1 METNLLDR
9 MLNDYQAAGIAVTI
23 TLQNKIRVSGVI
35 KAFDSYIILIE
46 GQKREIVYRHA
57 MSSLAAGAGDVQKTI
72 PAAAPARVKTT
83 PSPQLKARHDKHDKN
98 KHPQAK
104 PSFTGSNGETS
115 INNSMKEGLL
125 KWMQEQK
132 AAK

>member
-9 MLNDYQAAGIAVTI
+9 MLNTYLAAQTPVTV
-23 TLQNKIRVSGVI
+23 TLQNKIRMSGKI
-35 KAFDSYIILIE
+35 KAFDSYVIVLE

-57 MSSLAAGAGDVQKTI
+57 VSCLAPHTPDEQKRSV
-72 PAAAPARVKTT
+72 PASRPA
-83 PSPQLKARHDKHDKN
+83 
-98 KHPQAK
+98 QAK
-104 PSFTGSNGETS
+104 PAAKPSKPPMQTSRQQPQAALSASAGETS

-125 KWMQEQK
+125 RWMQEQK

>member
-9 MLNDYQAAGIAVTI
+9 MLNDYQAAQIAVTV
-23 TLQNKIRVSGVI
+23 TLQNKIRISGII

-57 MSSLAAGAGDVQKTI
+57 MSSLTAGTGDLQKKL
-72 PAAAPARVKTT
+72 PGAAPARSKSA
-83 PSPQLKARHDKHDKN
+83 PLQPFKKAHEKKP
-98 KHPQAK
+98 PQAQ

>member
-9 MLNDYQAAGIAVTI
+9 MLTTYLSSNLPVTV

-35 KAFDSYIILIE
+35 KAFDSYVIIME

-57 MSSLAAGAGDVQKTI
+57 VASLAASAPEEPKKRST
-72 PAAAPARVKTT
+72 APAFDKQPSRPARTA
-83 PSPQLKARHDKHDKN
+83 PHRQRSPQ
-98 KHPQAK
+98 QASLLASS
-104 PSFTGSNGETS
+104 PETS

-132 AAK
+132 ATK

>member
-9 MLNDYQAAGIAVTI
+9 MLNTYLASRTPITV
-23 TLQNKIRVSGVI
+23 TLQNKIRVSGRI
-35 KAFDSYIILIE
+35 KAFDSYVIIMD

-57 MSSLAAGAGDVQKTI
+57 VSCLAPSAPEDQKRPAPAPRPAQAQTR
-72 PAAAPARVKTT
+72 PAARPVQTSHQKPRQPQRQ
-83 PSPQLKARHDKHDKN
+83 PSLSA
-98 KHPQAK
+98 
-104 PSFTGSNGETS
+104 STGDSN

-125 KWMQEQK
+125 KWMQGQK

>member
-9 MLNDYQAAGIAVTI
+9 MLSLYLSSAIPVTI
-23 TLQNKIRVSGVI
+23 TLQNRIRVTGTV
-35 KAFDSYIILIE
+35 KAFDSYVIIME

-57 MSSLAAGAGDVQKTI
+57 VSSLAASVQVEQKRKPT
-72 PAAAPARVKTT
+72 PAAEKSLRPAKISAHKSRPQQQATLSA
-83 PSPQLKARHDKHDKN
+83 SPASASS
-98 KHPQAK
+98 P
-104 PSFTGSNGETS
+104 ETS

-125 KWMQEQK
+125 KWMREQK

>member
-9 MLNDYQAAGIAVTI
+9 MLTTYLSSKVSVTI
-23 TLQNKIRVSGVI
+23 TLQNKIRVSGTI
-35 KAFDSYIILIE
+35 KAFDSYVILME

-57 MSSLAAGAGDVQKTI
+57 VSSVVASAVEEPKKRQTAPSSPEKQ
-72 PAAAPARVKTT
+72 ASRPART
-83 PSPQLKARHDKHDKN
+83 PPHKPRSSQ
-98 KHPQAK
+98 QAAL
-104 PSFTGSNGETS
+104 SASSSETS

-132 AAK
+132 ATK